1 MRLYSSVAGG
11 LGNAQRRLID
21 DQWSARYRCCLLRI
35 VRGRYVTV
43 TTRKLQQ
50 SYLRSYISLGFTR
63 FDWESRAIL
72 DGVQKIK
79 VLQTKI

>member
-1 MRLYSSVAGG
+1 MVRGTGQQCAQRDPPCITMRLYSSVAGG

-21 DQWSARYRCCLLRI
+21 DQWSARYSCCLLRI

-50 SYLRSYISLGFTR
+50 SYLSYISLGFTR
-63 FDWESRAIL
+63 FD
-72 DGVQKIK
+72 
-79 VLQTKI
+79 